1 MKQKAVLAFSGGLD
15 TSVVIKYLQE
25 KHNMGVVTVTVDVG
39 EGSDQKK
46 IAAKAKKLGVLR
58 HYNIDAKLEF
68 VQKFIHPA
76 IKANALYQKNIA

>member
-25 KHNMGVVTVTVDVG
+25 KHRMDVITVTVDVG

-46 IAAKAKKLGVLR
+46 IAAKAENLGVLR
-58 HYNIDAKLEF
+58 HYNIDAKKNSWRIL
-68 VQKFIHPA
+68 FIHQLRQMRST
-76 IKANALYQKNIA
+76 KKNTV